1 MALFGKKDA
10 PNAKPSDPGS
20 SIYLGRYF
28 DAAKRTAGTELTYD
42 GERHL
47 LLFGPNGSGKGTRL
61 LVNNLLRIRD
71 RSIVVIDPKGELTAI
86 TSDYRRKLGPVFILN
101 PFDVLQIGGVGFNP
115 LASLDPQSQTFV
127 DDATGVAEALIKI
140 EDRDPHWSESAQS
153 LLTAFIM
160 WETIKSRR
168 ENRAPLLENVRW
180 MLTEPNEYERDED
193 GKSRLVKGLRI
204 TAAEMATSGGV
215 EIESLIGRF
224 LRDNNEIASIQSTA
238 DRQTNWM
245 LSPMMRDSM
254 ASNDIDFGSLKQKPV
269 TVYLILPAER
279 MRTHSVWLR
288 LVIVSA
294 LRSLYKPGG
303 MRTLFMLDEFA
314 QLGHLAPMEDAFG
327 LVRGFGVQ
335 LWPVL
340 QDLNQLK
347 ALYKERW
354 ETFVGN
360 AGVVQGFA
368 PNDLTTAEWM
378 SRRSG
383 DTTVAAAGYNKGDA
397 QSTAGQGSMSQSSGL
412 SYSQA
417 RRPLFLPQELM
428 DFPAGSGLLWPAGT
442 SMSVP
447 FMAPPYWEIPELK
460 SRANGNPYY
469 PGSGWRPPKRTQV
482 AVRKP
487 PSTPA
492 QQGAQANQ
500 AQSMLAKAIPP
511 TVKAAKIAGRAT
523 MRFLRWSA
531 KIASEEFPP
540 LMRFLKNL
548 GAEIGQA
555 IGSAS
560 KRHWIA
566 YRHDRELTLQT
577 KRMNEPGPPV
587 TASRNSGEGTVESS
601 TTRPS

>member
-1 MALFGKKDA
+1 MA
-10 PNAKPSDPGS
+10 DPGS

-28 DAAKRTAGTELTYD
+28 DRAKGTAGTELTYD

-61 LVNNLLRIRD
+61 LVNNLLRLRD
-71 RSIVVIDPKGELTAI
+71 RSIIVIDPKGELTAI

-101 PFDVLQIGGVGFNP
+101 PFDVLGIGGAGFNP
-115 LASLDPQSQTFV
+115 LASLDPQSPTFV
-127 DDATGVAEALIKI
+127 DDATGVGEALIKI
-140 EDRDPHWSESAQS
+140 EDKDPHWSESAQS

-160 WETIKSRR
+160 WETIKAQR
-168 ENRAPLLENVRW
+168 EKRAPLLENVRR
-180 MLTEPNEYERDED
+180 MLTEPNEYDHDE
-193 GKSRLVKGLRI
+193 GRSHLVKGLKI
-204 TAAEMATSGGV
+204 TAAEMVASGGF
-215 EIESLIGRF
+215 EIESLMGRF
-224 LRDNNEIASIQSTA
+224 LRDNNEMASIQSTA

-245 LSPMMRDSM
+245 LSPMMRDNM
-254 ASNDIDFGSLKQKPV
+254 ASNDIDFASLKRNPA

-303 MRTLFMLDEFA
+303 TRTLFMLDEFA

-347 ALYKERW
+347 ALYKDRW

-378 SRRSG
+378 SRRTG
-383 DTTVAAAGYNKGDA
+383 DTTVAAAGYNKGDSL
-397 QSTAGQGSMSQSSGL
+397 STQGHGSMSQSSGL
-412 SYSQA
+412 SYTQA
-417 RRPLFLPQELM
+417 VRPLFKPQELM

-447 FMAPPYWEIPELK
+447 FLAPPYWEVPELK

-469 PGSGWRPPKRTQV
+469 PGSGWRPPRRKQV
-482 AVRKP
+482 AVRGSSAVATRQGEV
-487 PSTPA
+487 PSL
-492 QQGAQANQ
+492 
-500 AQSMLAKAIPP
+500 LARAIPP
-511 TVKAAKIAGRAT
+511 ALKAARFAGRQS
-523 MRFLRWSA
+523 MRFLRWLG
-531 KIASEEFPP
+531 EEAPP
-540 LMRFLKNL
+540 FFHFVGKVLV
-548 GAEIGQA
+548 EVGQA
-555 IGSAS
+555 IASAS
-560 KRHWIA
+560 KRHWA
-566 YRHDRELTLQT
+566 DYRALRRSRLEAKAD
-577 KRMNEPGPPV
+577 PGPPAE
-587 TASRNSGEGTVESS
+587 ASRDKAG
-601 TTRPS
+601 